1 VFVTQYAARL
11 EDQNYLNAESLR
23 HEQPGS
29 QETDLELVSVEPG

>member
-1 VFVTQYAARL
+1 MFVTQYTAGL

-23 HEQPGS
+23 HEQPVS